1 MHSPFRTPLVL
12 ALALLLGLCGT
23 ARGAGLLSPADGS
36 LPPLQI
42 KSQAVKVVIEDGYAV
57 TTVEQVF
64 SNPNDRDLEAV
75 YSFPV
80 PEHGAVSEFTVWI
93 DGKPVVGEVFAKEE
107 ARRIYQEEK
116 DAGRDAG
123 LTEKDG
129 YRTFDIRVSPVRAGQ
144 DTRLRLV
151 YLQPAQVD
159 HAVGRYVYPLEE
171 GGVDEQRN
179 AFWSVNEQVQERF
192 TFDLAVRSALP
203 VDAVLVPGRG
213 SAVVQQ
219 DPSGDWTV
227 RLDAA
232 GAPVAAA
239 GTLAMGRTREGTSE
253 TFGGPVLG
261 AVAGLGVSAAGVV
274 ASLAAGIP
282 PDPMLSA
289 ILIDSL
295 AALPNAFSPA
305 PAYASNLPPGAV
317 EAALGTGPAI
327 PEAGAASPAGAGPAQ
342 VLDSDLVVYWRLAPG
357 QPGSVDLVAHKPAGA
372 ASGTFMLVLT
382 PGDDLKPIT
391 EGRDWVFVLDMSGS
405 MHGKYATLADG
416 VGRSLARLRQ
426 GDRFRIVLFNDS
438 AQELTDGFVPVTP
451 DAVATYSA
459 KVANIQ
465 PGQGTNLYD
474 GLKLGLHGLDNDRTG
489 ALVLVTDG
497 VANVGET
504 AQRKFLELLR
514 SRDVRLFT
522 FIMGNS
528 ANRPLLEAMATASGG
543 FAQSVSNSDDITGQ
557 LMLAVSKVGHQALH
571 GVTLDISGVKT
582 ADLAPRAFGS
592 LYRGQQLVAFGR
604 YFGHGPATVRLSGR
618 ISGEEMTYQ
627 TTFDFPAAAER
638 NPEIERLM
646 AYAAIEDI
654 MREVH
659 DFGEKPDLRQAVV
672 DLGVAHGL
680 VTDYTSMLVL
690 SEEQFTARQVKRA
703 NRDRVAMEETARQAR
718 ASQPAQSNRADAAAP
733 MFTGSRATTGSGA
746 GSGSGGGAFDPWMLL
761 ILVPLV
767 LYVLLRRRN
776 ER

>member
-23 ARGAGLLSPADGS
+23 ARAAGLLSPADGS

-93 DGKPVVGEVFAKEE
+93 DGKPVVGEVFEKEE

-116 DAGRDAG
+116 AAGRDAG

-179 AFWSVNEQVQERF
+179 AFWTINDTVQERF
-192 TFDLAVRSALP
+192 TFDLVVRSALP

-227 RLDAA
+227 RLDSS

-239 GTLAMGRTREGTSE
+239 GTLAMGRTRQGAAE
-253 TFGGPVLG
+253 TFGG
-261 AVAGLGVSAAGVV
+261 AVPGTSPGLGVSAAGVV
-274 ASLAAGIP
+274 ASLAAGNA
-282 PDPMLSA
+282 PDPQLSA
-289 ILIDSL
+289 ILINSL
-295 AALPNAFSPA
+295 AALP
-305 PAYASNLPPGAV
+305 
-317 EAALGTGPAI
+317 AALGPAS
-327 PEAGAASPAGAGPAQ
+327 AHAAVPASGSAAAAEEGGSAPLAGAGPAQ
-342 VLDSDLVVYWRLAPG
+342 VLNADLVVYWRLAPG

-372 ASGTFMLVLT
+372 NQGTFMLVLT

-405 MHGKYATLADG
+405 MQGKYATLADG
-416 VGRSLARLRQ
+416 VGRSLARLRP

-451 DAVATYSA
+451 DAVAKYSA
-459 KVANIQ
+459 KVANIR
-465 PGQGTNLYD
+465 PEKGTNLYD
-474 GLKLGLHGLDNDRTG
+474 GLKRGLRGLDADRTG
-489 ALVLVTDG
+489 AVVLVTDG

-504 AQRKFLELLR
+504 AQRKFLELVR
-514 SRDVRLFT
+514 DQDVRLFT

-528 ANRPLLEAMATASGG
+528 ANRPLLEAMAAASGG

-618 ISGEEMTYQ
+618 ISGEKKTYE

-654 MREVH
+654 MREVR

-690 SEEQFTARQVKRA
+690 SEEQFTARKVKRA
-703 NRDRVAMEETARQAR
+703 NRDRVAVEETARQAR
-718 ASQPAQSNRADAAAP
+718 AQQPARSNRADAAAP
-733 MFTGSRATTGSGA
+733 MFTGNRATTGSGA